1 MFLAPV
7 GSCPFGRAGAI
18 ISTAWSI
25 TALVSPVY
33 ADQLDYTVYE
43 DGRAI
48 ARQRAPLTTLACRPF
63 EHGSKMSSAERMG

>member
-25 TALVSPVY
+25 TAPASPVY

-43 DGRAI
+43 DGSAI
-48 ARQRAPLTTLACRPF
+48 ARQRAPLTTLACS
-63 EHGSKMSSAERMG
+63 HLSMGLR